1 MNKKISLT
9 KSIKFPSIIGEICSI
24 SLEKDLKFMSE
35 ELIEGDLLLTGKYK
49 LTEASLLE
57 EDFSYKIPIEITLSE
72 GLDIIESSVDIA
84 DFYYEIENDDTMI
97 CYIDLEINGTELK
110 QDRECDGEIEEK
122 EIEIP
127 VNDKKIEELKED
139 IDIDNNID
147 IKVDEDKEIK
157 EEVLEEKNVVNDK
170 GIFQISDED
179 DSYGTFIVY
188 IVRENET
195 VNSILEKYHT
205 TLEIVEQYNDLKEF
219 NVGMKLIIPL
229 VKEDE

>member
-9 KSIKFPSIIGEICSI
+9 KNIKFPSRIGEVCSI

-35 ELIEGDLLLTGKYK
+35 DLIEGNLLLTGKYK

-57 EDFSYKIPIEITLSE
+57 EDFSYKIPVEITLSE
-72 GLDIIESSVDIA
+72 GLDVKESSVEIT

-97 CYIDLEINGTELK
+97 CYIELEIKGEELK
-110 QDRECDGEIEEK
+110 EMRECDGEVEEK

-127 VNDKKIEELKED
+127 IINEKIEE
-139 IDIDNNID
+139 DNNIE
-147 IKVDEDKEIK
+147 IVDNSDK
-157 EEVLEEKNVVNDK
+157 EEVLEVKEEEKS
-170 GIFQISDED
+170 IFQISDED

-195 VNSILEKYHT
+195 VNSIIEKYHT
-205 TLEIVEQYNDLKEF
+205 TLDKVEQYNDLKEF

-229 VKEDE
+229 ENEDE